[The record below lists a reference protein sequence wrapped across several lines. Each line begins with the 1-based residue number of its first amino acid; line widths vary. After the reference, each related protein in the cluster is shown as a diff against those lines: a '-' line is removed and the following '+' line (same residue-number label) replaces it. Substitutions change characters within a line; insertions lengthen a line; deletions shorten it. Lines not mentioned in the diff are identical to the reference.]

1 MKRPII
7 FIVESGGLCGG
18 VRQIFEQAARLFQ
31 RDWKVSIYSLDQKPA
46 WFPLPTGIEWRQFL
60 DYRHMQTVLVTDDAW
75 KVATWWKTARFLQ
88 DALRGDEGLYLVA
101 DIETWYYTQ
110 PAMQEMVLETY
121 DYPLRRYTES
131 KWVET
136 NLPDTTWVGIGIDLD
151 LYKPLKLERNP
162 NSLISVARPQRLKGS
177 RQLGELS
184 RRLGSKLELYT
195 LGPAPVKFVGAW
207 KRHYSGLSDRE
218 VVRLYN
224 EASCTVSTSLHEG
237 FGLPH
242 LEAMATA
249 TPLVTTDADS
259 NLEFCE
265 HEHNCL
271 VVDPLDMRGMA
282 HAVRRMLSDGKLRAK
297 CIVGGLET
305 AKKYPW
311 SPVIDRLEELLL
323 T

>member
-1 MKRPII
+1 MKRPVI

-18 VRQIFEQAARLFQ
+18 VRQIFEQATYLFK
-31 RDWKVSIYSLDQKPA
+31 RGWKVSIYSLDRKPA
-46 WFPLPTGIEWRQFL
+46 WFPLPAGIEWRQFP
-60 DYRHMQTVLVTDDAW
+60 DYRHLQTVLVTEDSW
-75 KVATWWKTARFLQ
+75 KVATWWKTARVLN

-101 DIETWYYTQ
+101 DIETWYYSQ
-110 PAMQEMVLETY
+110 PAMQEVVLETY

-131 KWVET
+131 RWVEA
-136 NLPDTTWVGIGIDLD
+136 NLPDTTWIGIGIDFD
-151 LYKPLKLERNP
+151 LYKPMELTRKP
-162 NSLISVARPQRLKGS
+162 NSLMSVARPQRLKGF

-184 RRLGSKLELYT
+184 RRLGSNFELYT
-195 LGPAPVKFVGAW
+195 LGPIPVKLVGAW
-207 KRHYSGLSDRE
+207 RQHYQGLSDQE

-224 EASCTVSTSLHEG
+224 EMSCVVSTSWHEG

-249 TPLVTTDADS
+249 TPLVTTNADG
-259 NLEFCE
+259 NMEFCE
-265 HEHNCL
+265 HERNCL

-282 HAVRRMLSDGKLRAK
+282 HAVRRMMSDEKLRTK
-297 CIVGGLET
+297 CIAAGLET

-311 SPVIDRLEELLL
+311 DPVIDRLEAFL

>member
-18 VRQIFEQAARLFQ
+18 VRQIFEQATRLFLRGWQ
-31 RDWKVSIYSLDQKPA
+31 ISIYSLDQQPA
-46 WFPLPTGIEWRQFL
+46 WFSLPAGIEWRRFP
-60 DYRHMQTVLVTDDAW
+60 DYRTMQTVLVTDDAW
-75 KVATWWKTARFLQ
+75 KIATWWKTAHALK

-101 DIETWYYTQ
+101 DIETWYYSQ

-131 KWVET
+131 HWIEA
-136 NLPDTTWVGIGIDLD
+136 NLPGTTWVGIGIDLD
-151 LYKPLKLERNP
+151 LYRQLNLKRKP
-162 NSLISVARPQRLKGS
+162 NSLMSVARPQRLKGF

-184 RRLGSKLELYT
+184 RRLGSKFELYT
-195 LGPAPVKFVGAW
+195 LGPVPVKFIGAW
-207 KRHYSGLSDRE
+207 MRHYSGLSDQE

-224 EASCTVSTSLHEG
+224 EVACVVSTSGHEG

-242 LEAMATA
+242 LEAMATG

-259 NLEFCE
+259 NMEFCE

-271 VVDPLDMRGMA
+271 VVDRLDMRGMA
-282 HAVRRMLSDGKLRAK
+282 HAVRRMLSDKDLQTRCVAN
-297 CIVGGLET
+297 GLEM
-305 AKKYPW
+305 AKEYPW
-311 SPVIDRLEELLL
+311 DPVIDRLEKLLS
-323 T
+323 